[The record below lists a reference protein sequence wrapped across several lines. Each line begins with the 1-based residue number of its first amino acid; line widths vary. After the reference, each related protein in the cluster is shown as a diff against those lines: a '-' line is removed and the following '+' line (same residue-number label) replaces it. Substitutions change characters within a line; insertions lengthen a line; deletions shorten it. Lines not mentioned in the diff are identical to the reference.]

1 MMRTSNTSLQ
11 ECHLFNLYN
20 SIRDKI
26 ENRLGEFKD
35 IWEKGDDKLLFE
47 ELVFCLLTPQ
57 TKALDCARAV
67 NLLKEK
73 NLLFNGKKEEIS
85 RVINFIRFK
94 NHKAEYI
101 LKARKFFFKNGKGFL
116 REFLSSI
123 KDEKILREELV
134 KNIKG
139 LGFKEASHFLRN
151 IGKAQNLVIID
162 RHILRC
168 ALKYKIIRKVPKSIS
183 KKTYIEMEGKILK
196 FSKKY
201 NIPVNHLD
209 FLFWYDS
216 NGYFFK

>member
-1 MMRTSNTSLQ
+1 MMRTSNTSSQ
-11 ECHLFNLYN
+11 VCHLFNLYN

-26 ENRLGEFKD
+26 EKRLEEFKE
-35 IWEKGDDKLLFE
+35 IWNKGDEKKIFE

-73 NLLFNGKKEEIS
+73 NLLFYGKKEEIS
-85 RVINFIRFK
+85 KVINFIRFK

-101 LKARKFFFKNGKGFL
+101 VRARGIFFKNGKGSLGQFL
-116 REFLSSI
+116 NSFE
-123 KDEKILREELV
+123 DEKTLREELV
-134 KNIKG
+134 KKIKG
-139 LGFKEASHFLRN
+139 LGLKEASHFLRN
-151 IGKAQNLVIID
+151 IGRSENLIIID

-168 ALKYKIIRKVPKSIS
+168 ALKYKIIRKIPKNLSR
-183 KKTYIEMEGKILK
+183 KNYLKMEEKILK
-196 FSKKY
+196 FSRKY
-201 NIPVNHLD
+201 NIPPNHLD